1 MGGPQVY
8 RWRVNI
14 FSALKRVLVGRR
26 LSNEQLGDTLLPR
39 RLALPVFASDALS
52 SVAYAPD
59 EILITLSLAGMTGYM
74 FSWQI
79 GVAVAVVVG
88 VVVLSY
94 RQTVHAYPTGG
105 GDYEVAAA
113 NLGDRASLTVASA
126 LLVDYVL
133 TVAVSVSAGVLNAQA
148 IIPSLAGHEAG
159 VAIVVIVLLTIMNLR
174 GVRESGGFFAFPTY
188 IFMVSMFLMVGIG
201 LFRIF
206 VLGQPLASETAHLTV
221 IAPDGSPD
229 AVGWVLVAVLARAF
243 SSGCAALTGVEAI
256 SNGVPS
262 FRPPK
267 SRNAASVLG
276 MLGVIAISLLVG
288 IIALA
293 NLTQV
298 RLIDEL
304 TGAHY
309 MDPEGNTIHS
319 SAVTVVGQLA
329 RVVFGDWFVPGVF
342 IVVISTMVILFLA
355 ANTAFNGFPS
365 LASILARDAY
375 LPRQLHSRG
384 DRLAY
389 SNGILTLAITAI
401 ALVWLFDASVTA
413 LIQLYVVGV
422 FISFTLG
429 QIGMMRHW
437 TKALATET
445 ERRARGRMKRSRVI
459 NTIGAGLTGLV
470 LVVVL
475 ISKFT
480 HGAYLALVAMAAMY
494 LMMTFIRKHYEAV
507 TLEVELGENSERTLP
522 SRVRGVVL
530 VQDVNLPTAKAVAFA
545 KASRNTSLVGVVVAV
560 DEEEASEVV
569 KLWNREEFSVQLK
582 VIASPYREITTPFIR
597 FVSELRTENP
607 RDVVAVYI
615 PEFVVGHWWEQVLH
629 NQTALLIRTRLHF
642 MPGVMVISVPYQL
655 RSSRLAKKRAK
666 AASRPS
672 RRNLGRR

>member
-1 MGGPQVY
+1 MQIY
-8 RWRVNI
+8 
-14 FSALKRVLVGRR
+14 SALKRVLVGRR
-26 LSNEQLGDTLLPR
+26 LSNEKLGETLLPK

-113 NLGDRASLTVASA
+113 NLGRRASLTVASA

-133 TVAVSVSAGVLNAQA
+133 TVSVSVSAGVLNAQA
-148 IIPSLAGHEAG
+148 IIPSLAGHEAV
-159 VAIVVIVLLTIMNLR
+159 VAIVVIILLTLVNLR
-174 GVRESGGFFAFPTY
+174 GTRESGGFFALPTY
-188 IFMVSMFLMVGIG
+188 IFMVSMFLMLGTG
-201 LFRIF
+201 FFRIL
-206 VLGQPLASETAHLTV
+206 VLGQPLASETAGLTV
-221 IAPDGSPD
+221 MAPEGSPD
-229 AVGWVLVAVLARAF
+229 AVGWVLFAVLARAF

-276 MLGVIAISLLVG
+276 MLGLIAITLLVG
-288 IIALA
+288 IIVLSRM
-293 NLTQV
+293 TKV
-298 RLIDEL
+298 HLIDEL

-309 MDPEGNTIHS
+309 IDEQGNAIHS
-319 SAVTVVGQLA
+319 SAVTVTGQLA

-365 LASILARDAY
+365 LASILAKDAY

-389 SNGILTLAITAI
+389 SNGIIALAVTAI
-401 ALVWLFDASVTA
+401 GLIWLFDASVTA

-429 QIGMMRHW
+429 QIGMIRHW
-437 TKALATET
+437 NTALATET
-445 ERRARGRMKRSRVI
+445 EKRPRRRMQRSRAI
-459 NTIGAGLTGLV
+459 NTVGACLTG
-470 LVVVL
+470 VVL
-475 ISKFT
+475 IVVLVSKFT
-480 HGAYLALVAMAAMY
+480 HGAYLALVAMAVMY

-507 TLEVELGENSERTLP
+507 NEEVKLVEDSDRALP

-545 KASRNTSLVGVVVAV
+545 KAARTTSLTGVLVAV
-560 DEEEASEVV
+560 DEDEAARVV
-569 KLWNREEFSVQLK
+569 KEWNKEDFGVPLK
-582 VIASPYREITTPFIR
+582 VVASPYREITTPFIR
-597 FVSELRTENP
+597 FVSEMRTENP
-607 RDVVAVYI
+607 RDVVSVYI
-615 PEFVVGHWWEQVLH
+615 PEFVVGHWWEHLLH

-642 MPGVMVISVPYQL
+642 MPQVMVISVPYQL
-655 RSSRLAKKRAK
+655 RSSRLARDRAK
-666 AASRPS
+666 AASRPG
-672 RRNLGRR
+672 RGNLGSR

>member
-1 MGGPQVY
+1 M
-8 RWRVNI
+8 NI
-14 FSALKRVLVGRR
+14 YSALKRVIVGRR
-26 LSNEQLGDTLLPR
+26 LSNEQMGETLLPK

-105 GDYEVAAA
+105 GDYEVASA
-113 NLGDRASLTVASA
+113 NLGNRSSLIVGSA

-133 TVAVSVSAGVLNAQA
+133 TVAVSVSAGVLNARV
-148 IIPSLAGHEAG
+148 IVPSVVGHEVA
-159 VAIVVIVLLTIMNLR
+159 VAIVVIVLLALMNLR
-174 GVRESGGFFAFPTY
+174 GVRESGAFFAFPTY
-188 IFMVSMFLMVGIG
+188 IFMASMFLMVGIG
-201 LFRIF
+201 LFRIL
-206 VLGQPLASETAHLTV
+206 VLDQPLASETANLTV
-221 IAPDGSPD
+221 MAPDGSLEP
-229 AVGWVLVAVLARAF
+229 VGWVLIAVMARAF

-288 IIALA
+288 IMVLA
-293 NLTQV
+293 HLTQV

-309 MDPEGNTIHS
+309 IDPDGNAIHS
-319 SAVTVVGQLA
+319 SAVTVTGQLA

-342 IVVISTMVILFLA
+342 IVVISTVVILFLA

-389 SNGILTLAITAI
+389 SNGIVTLAITAI
-401 ALVWLFDASVTA
+401 ALIWVFDASVTS

-429 QIGMMRHW
+429 QIGMIRHW
-437 TKALATET
+437 SRALTT
-445 ERRARGRMKRSRVI
+445 QTDRRVRRRMHRSRII

-480 HGAYLALVAMAAMY
+480 HGAWLALVSMAVMY
-494 LMMTFIRKHYEAV
+494 LMMTFIRRHYEAV
-507 TLEVELGENSERTLP
+507 KEEVELDEDSDRALP

-530 VQDVNLPTAKAVAFA
+530 VQHVNLPTAKAVAFA
-545 KASRNTSLVGVVVAV
+545 RASRNTSLVGVLVAL
-560 DEEEASEVV
+560 EEEETAQVV
-569 KLWNREEFSVQLK
+569 KDWNTEDFGVQLK

-597 FVSELRTENP
+597 FVSEMRTENP

-655 RSSRLAKKRAK
+655 RSSKLARERAR
-666 AASRPS
+666 AASRP
-672 RRNLGRR
+672 GRRTPGAR

>member
-1 MGGPQVY
+1 M
-8 RWRVNI
+8 NI

-26 LSNEQLGDTLLPR
+26 LSNEQMGETLLPK

-113 NLGDRASLTVASA
+113 NLGRNASLTVASA

-148 IIPSLAGHEAG
+148 IIPALAGHEAA
-159 VAIVVIVLLTIMNLR
+159 VAMVVIVLLTVMNLR
-174 GVRESGGFFAFPTY
+174 GVRESGNFFAAPTY
-188 IFMVSMFLMVGIG
+188 IFMVSMFLMLGTG
-201 LFRIF
+201 FFRIF
-206 VLGQPLASETAHLTV
+206 VLGQPLASETADLTV
-221 IAPDGSPD
+221 MAPEGSQE
-229 AVGWVLVAVLARAF
+229 AVGWVLIAVLARAF

-256 SNGVPS
+256 ANGVPS

-276 MLGVIAISLLVG
+276 MLGLIAITLLVG
-288 IIALA
+288 IISLA
-293 NLTQV
+293 NLTKV

-309 MDPEGNTIHS
+309 IDADGNAIHS
-319 SAVTVVGQLA
+319 SAVTVTGQLA

-342 IVVISTMVILFLA
+342 IVVIATMVILFLA

-365 LASILARDAY
+365 LASILAKDAY

-389 SNGILTLAITAI
+389 SNGIITLAITAI

-437 TKALATET
+437 TTALATET
-445 ERRARGRMKRSRVI
+445 DRRVRRRMQRSRII
-459 NTIGAGLTGLV
+459 NTVGALLTGLV
-470 LVVVL
+470 LLVVL
-475 ISKFT
+475 VSKFT
-480 HGAYLALVAMAAMY
+480 HGAWLALVAMAVMF

-507 TLEVELGENSERTLP
+507 TEEVELDEDSDRALP

-545 KASRNTSLVGVVVAV
+545 KASRSTSLVGVLVAV
-560 DEEEASEVV
+560 DEDETAAVV
-569 KLWNREEFSVQLK
+569 KDWNHEDFDVVLK
-582 VIASPYREITTPFIR
+582 VLASPYREITSPFIR
-597 FVSELRTENP
+597 FVGELRTENP

-615 PEFVVGHWWEQVLH
+615 PEFVVGHWWEHVLH

-655 RSSRLAKKRAK
+655 QSAKRAKARVK

-672 RRNLGRR
+672 RRNLGSR

>member
-1 MGGPQVY
+1 MHIY
-8 RWRVNI
+8 
-14 FSALKRVLVGRR
+14 SAIKRVLVGRR
-26 LSNEQLGDTLLPR
+26 LSNEQMGETLLPK

-79 GVAVAVVVG
+79 GIAVAVVVG

-113 NLGDRASLTVASA
+113 NLGRRASLTVASA

-148 IIPSLAGHEAG
+148 IIPALAGHEAG
-159 VAIVVIVLLTIMNLR
+159 VAMVVIILLTLMNLR
-174 GVRESGGFFAFPTY
+174 GTRESGGFFALPTY
-188 IFMVSMFLMVGIG
+188 IFMVSMLLMLGTG
-201 LFRIF
+201 FFRIF
-206 VLGQPLASETAHLTV
+206 VLDQPLASETADLTV
-221 IAPDGSPD
+221 MAPDGSPD
-229 AVGWVLVAVLARAF
+229 AVGWVLIAVLARAF

-276 MLGVIAISLLVG
+276 LLGLIAITLLVG
-288 IIALA
+288 IIALSK
-293 NLTQV
+293 LTKV
-298 RLIDEL
+298 HLIDEL

-309 MDPEGNTIHS
+309 IDPEGNTIHS
-319 SAVTVVGQLA
+319 SAVTVTGQLA

-365 LASILARDAY
+365 LASILAKDAY

-389 SNGILTLAITAI
+389 SNGIITLAITAI
-401 ALVWLFDASVTA
+401 GLVWLFDASVTA

-437 TKALATET
+437 STALATET
-445 ERRARGRMKRSRVI
+445 DRPARRRMQRSRFI
-459 NTIGAGLTGLV
+459 NTVGAGLTGLV

-480 HGAYLALVAMAAMY
+480 HGAYLALVAMAVMY
-494 LMMTFIRKHYEAV
+494 LMMTLIRKHYEAV
-507 TLEVELGENSERTLP
+507 NQEVELVQDSDRVLP

-530 VQDVNLPTAKAVAFA
+530 VQQLNLPTAKAVAFA
-545 KASRNTSLVGVVVAV
+545 RASRNTSLTGVLVAV
-560 DEEEASEVV
+560 DEDESAAVIRD
-569 KLWNREEFSVQLK
+569 WNAEDFGVPLK
-582 VIASPYREITTPFIR
+582 VVASPYREITTPFIR
-597 FVSELRTENP
+597 LVSEMRSENP

-615 PEFVVGHWWEQVLH
+615 PEIVVGHWWEHMLH
-629 NQTALLIRTRLHF
+629 NQTALMIRTRLHF

-655 RSSRLAKKRAK
+655 RSSKRAKGRAK
-666 AASRPS
+666 AASRS
-672 RRNLGRR
+672 GRGNLGAR

>member
-1 MGGPQVY
+1 M
-8 RWRVNI
+8 NI
-14 FSALKRVLVGRR
+14 YSAFKRVLVGRR
-26 LSNEQLGDTLLPR
+26 LSNEQMGETLLPKR
-39 RLALPVFASDALS
+39 YALPVFASDALS

-113 NLGDRASLTVASA
+113 NLGQKASLTVASA

-133 TVAVSVSAGVLNAQA
+133 TVAVSVSAGVLNARA
-148 IIPSLAGHEAG
+148 IIPSVAGHEAS
-159 VAIVVIVLLTIMNLR
+159 VAIIVITLLTLANLR

-188 IFMVSMFLMVGIG
+188 IFMVSMFIMIGTG
-201 LFRIF
+201 LFRIL
-206 VLGQPLASETAHLTV
+206 VLGQSLSSETASLTV
-221 IAPDGSPD
+221 VAPEGSPE
-229 AVGWVLVAVLARAF
+229 AVGWVLIAVLARAF

-276 MLGVIAISLLVG
+276 MLGLIAITLLVG
-288 IIALA
+288 IIVLA
-293 NLTQV
+293 NLTKV

-309 MDPEGNTIHS
+309 EDAAGNTVSS
-319 SAVTVVGQLA
+319 SAVTVTGQLA

-365 LASILARDAY
+365 LASILAKDAY

-389 SNGILTLAITAI
+389 SNGIITLAITAI
-401 ALVWLFDASVTA
+401 GLVWAFDASVTA

-437 TKALATET
+437 STALVTET
-445 ERRARGRMKRSRVI
+445 DRSARRRMQRSRLI
-459 NTIGAGLTGLV
+459 NTIGACLTGLV

-480 HGAYLALVAMAAMY
+480 HGAWLALVAMAVMY
-494 LMMTFIRKHYEAV
+494 LMMTLIRKHYESV
-507 TLEVELGENSERTLP
+507 SREVELRADSDRALP

-530 VQDVNLPTAKAVAFA
+530 VQQVNLPTAKAVAFA
-545 KASRNTSLVGVVVAV
+545 KASRNTSLVGVLVAI
-560 DEEEASEVV
+560 DEDETAQVV
-569 KLWNREEFSVQLK
+569 KDWNVEDIDVQLK

-597 FVSELRTENP
+597 YVAQLRTENP

-655 RSSRLAKKRAK
+655 NSAKLAKKRAK
-666 AASRPS
+666 AASRPK
-672 RRNLGRR
+672 RRNLGAR

>member
-1 MGGPQVY
+1 M
-8 RWRVNI
+8 NI
-14 FSALKRVLVGRR
+14 YSALKRVLVGRR
-26 LSNEQLGDTLLPR
+26 LSNEQMGETLLPK

-59 EILITLSLAGMTGYM
+59 EILITLSLAGMTGYL

-79 GVAVAVVVG
+79 GIAVAVVVG

-113 NLGDRASLTVASA
+113 NLGRRASLTVASA

-148 IIPSLAGHEAG
+148 IIPALAGHEAT

-174 GVRESGGFFAFPTY
+174 GVRESGSFFALPTY
-188 IFMVSMFLMVGIG
+188 VFMVSMFIMLGVGF
-201 LFRIF
+201 FRIF
-206 VLGQPLASETAHLTV
+206 VLGQPLASETAQLTV
-221 IAPDGSPD
+221 MAPDGSPEP
-229 AVGWVLVAVLARAF
+229 VGWVLIAVLARAF

-276 MLGVIAISLLVG
+276 MLGLVAITLLVG
-288 IIALA
+288 IITLA
-293 NLTQV
+293 NLTKV

-309 MDPEGNTIHS
+309 IDGQGNAIHS
-319 SAVTVVGQLA
+319 SAVTVTGQLA

-342 IVVISTMVILFLA
+342 IVVIATMVILFLA

-365 LASILARDAY
+365 LASILAKDAY

-389 SNGILTLAITAI
+389 SNGIITLALCAI
-401 ALVWLFDASVTA
+401 GLVWAFDASVTA

-429 QIGMMRHW
+429 QIGMMKHW
-437 TKALATET
+437 TTALATET
-445 ERRARGRMKRSRVI
+445 DRRARRKMQRSRII
-459 NTIGAGLTGLV
+459 NTVGAALTGLV

-480 HGAYLALVAMAAMY
+480 HGAYLALVAMGVMY

-507 TLEVELGENSERTLP
+507 SEEVHLDENSERALP

-530 VQDVNLPTAKAVAFA
+530 VQQVNLPTAKAVAFA
-545 KASRNTSLVGVVVAV
+545 KASRGTSLVGVLVAL
-560 DEEEASEVV
+560 DEDETAQVIRD
-569 KLWNREEFSVQLK
+569 WNAEDFSVVLK
-582 VIASPYREITTPFIR
+582 VVASPYREITTPFIR
-597 FVSELRTENP
+597 FVGDLRTENP

-615 PEFVVGHWWEQVLH
+615 PEFVVGHWWEQLLH

-655 RSSRLAKKRAK
+655 QSSKRAKERAK
-666 AASRPS
+666 AASRPG
-672 RRNLGRR
+672 RGNLGAR

>member
-1 MGGPQVY
+1 M
-8 RWRVNI
+8 NI
-14 FSALKRVLVGRR
+14 FSSLKRVLVGRR
-26 LSNEQLGDTLLPR
+26 LSNEQLGETLLPK

-79 GVAVAVVVG
+79 GLAVAVVVG

-113 NLGDRASLTVASA
+113 NLGNAASLTVASA

-148 IIPSLAGHEAG
+148 ILPSLAGHEAA
-159 VAIVVIVLLTIMNLR
+159 VAVVVIVLLTVMNLR

-188 IFMVSMFLMVGIG
+188 IFMVSMFIMVGTG
-201 LFRIF
+201 FFRIF
-206 VLGQPLASETAHLTV
+206 VLGQPLLSETADLTV
-221 IAPDGSPD
+221 LPPEGSPD
-229 AVGWVLVAVLARAF
+229 AVGWVLIAVLARAF

-262 FRPPK
+262 FRQPK

-276 MLGVIAISLLVG
+276 LLGLIAISLLIG
-288 IIALA
+288 IIVLA
-293 NLTQV
+293 NLTKV
-298 RLIDEL
+298 HLIDEL

-309 MDPEGNTIHS
+309 IDPQGNTIHS
-319 SAVTVVGQLA
+319 SAVTVTGQLA

-342 IVVISTMVILFLA
+342 IVVIATMVILFLA

-365 LASILARDAY
+365 LASILAKDAY

-389 SNGILTLAITAI
+389 SNGIITLAITAI
-401 ALVWLFDASVTA
+401 ALVWVFDASVTA

-437 TKALATET
+437 TTALATET
-445 ERRARGRMKRSRVI
+445 DRRTRRRMQRSRAI
-459 NTIGAGLTGLV
+459 NTVGASLTALV
-470 LVVVL
+470 LLVVL
-475 ISKFT
+475 VSKFT
-480 HGAYLALVAMAAMY
+480 HGAWLALVAMAVMY
-494 LMMTFIRKHYEAV
+494 LMMMFIRKHYEAV
-507 TLEVELGENSERTLP
+507 NHEVELTEDSDRALP

-530 VQDVNLPTAKAVAFA
+530 VQQLDLPTAKAVAFA
-545 KASRNTSLVGVVVAV
+545 RASRNTSLVGVLVAV
-560 DEEEASEVV
+560 DEDESARVV
-569 KLWNREEFSVQLK
+569 RDWNGEDFGVPLK

-597 FVSELRTENP
+597 FVAEMRSENP

-615 PEFVVGHWWEQVLH
+615 PEFVVGHWWEQLLH

-655 RSSRLAKKRAK
+655 RSSGLAKDRAK
-666 AASRPS
+666 AVSRPG
-672 RRNLGRR
+672 RGNLGAR

>member
-1 MGGPQVY
+1 M
-8 RWRVNI
+8 NI
-14 FSALKRVLVGRR
+14 YSALKRVLVGRR
-26 LSNEQLGDTLLPR
+26 LSNEQMGETLLPKR
-39 RLALPVFASDALS
+39 FALPVFASDALS

-113 NLGDRASLTVASA
+113 NLGQKASLTVASA

-133 TVAVSVSAGVLNAQA
+133 TVAVSVSAGVLNARA
-148 IIPSLAGHEAG
+148 IIPSVEGHEAG
-159 VAIVVIVLLTIMNLR
+159 VAVVVIILLTLANLR

-188 IFMVSMFLMVGIG
+188 IFMVSMFIMIGTG
-201 LFRIF
+201 LFRIL
-206 VLGQPLASETAHLTV
+206 VLGQSLASETANLTV
-221 IAPDGSPD
+221 VAPEGSPE
-229 AVGWVLVAVLARAF
+229 AVGWVLIAVLARAF

-276 MLGVIAISLLVG
+276 MLGLIAISLLIG
-288 IIALA
+288 IIVLA
-293 NLTQV
+293 NLTKV

-309 MDPEGNTIHS
+309 EDAQGNTVSS
-319 SAVTVVGQLA
+319 SAVTVTGQLA

-365 LASILARDAY
+365 LASILAKDAY

-389 SNGILTLAITAI
+389 SNGIITLAITAI
-401 ALVWLFDASVTA
+401 GLVWLFDASVTA

-445 ERRARGRMKRSRVI
+445 DRVARRRMQRSRLI
-459 NTIGAGLTGLV
+459 NTVGAGLTGLV
-470 LVVVL
+470 LIVVL
-475 ISKFT
+475 ISKFV
-480 HGAYLALVAMAAMY
+480 HGAWLALVAMAVMY
-494 LMMTFIRKHYEAV
+494 LMMTLIRKHYESV
-507 TLEVELGENSERTLP
+507 SREVELREDSDRALP

-530 VQDVNLPTAKAVAFA
+530 VQQVNLPTAKAVAFA
-545 KASRNTSLVGVVVAV
+545 RASRNTSLVGVLVAI
-560 DEEEASEVV
+560 DEVETAQVV
-569 KLWNREEFSVQLK
+569 KDWNDEDIDVQLK

-597 FVSELRTENP
+597 YVAHLRTENP

-655 RSSRLAKKRAK
+655 QSAKLAKKRAK
-666 AASRPS
+666 AASRPG
-672 RRNLGRR
+672 RRNLGA

>member
-1 MGGPQVY
+1 M
-8 RWRVNI
+8 NI

-26 LSNEQLGDTLLPR
+26 LSNELMGETLLPR

-159 VAIVVIVLLTIMNLR
+159 VAIVVIILLTLMNLR

-206 VLGQPLASETAHLTV
+206 ILGQTLVSETANLTV
-221 IAPDGSPD
+221 IAPEGSPD
-229 AVGWVLVAVLARAF
+229 AVGWVLIAVLARAF

-276 MLGVIAISLLVG
+276 MLGLTAISLLVG
-288 IIALA
+288 IIVLA

-309 MDPEGNTIHS
+309 MDPQGNTIHS
-319 SAVTVVGQLA
+319 SAVTVTGQLA

-342 IVVISTMVILFLA
+342 IVVLSTMVILFLA

-389 SNGILTLAITAI
+389 SNGIVTLAITAI
-401 ALVWLFDASVTA
+401 GLVWLFDASVTA

-445 ERRARGRMKRSRVI
+445 DRRARHRMQRSRLI
-459 NTIGAGLTGLV
+459 NTVGAVLTGLV
-470 LVVVL
+470 LAVVL

-480 HGAYLALVAMAAMY
+480 HGAWLALVAMAVMY

-507 TLEVELGENSERTLP
+507 NQEVELGEESDFALP

-530 VQDVNLPTAKAVAFA
+530 VQQVNLPTAKAVAFA
-545 KASRNTSLVGVVVAV
+545 KASRNTSLVGVLVAV
-560 DEEEASEVV
+560 DEDEAAQVV
-569 KLWNREEFSVQLK
+569 KDWNHEDFSVQLK

-655 RSSRLAKKRAK
+655 RSSKLAKERAK
-666 AASRPS
+666 AASRPG
-672 RRNLGRR
+672 RGNLGAR